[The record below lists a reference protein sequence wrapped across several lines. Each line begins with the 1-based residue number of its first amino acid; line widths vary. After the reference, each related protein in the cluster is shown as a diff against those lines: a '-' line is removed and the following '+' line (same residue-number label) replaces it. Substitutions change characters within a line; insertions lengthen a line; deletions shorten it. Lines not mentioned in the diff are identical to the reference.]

1 MFKFLNIYRIAF
13 SAATINMADY
23 IPNQNTY
30 DIQWD
35 SFTSAVDIMMY
46 YIGMSNHTQ
55 AQTAGTC
62 RDYIVRNQLI
72 LVRPVLTND
81 FFKLAS
87 IVDFG
92 IYCIRGLVKNN

>member
-23 IPNQNTY
+23 IPNQNIY

-62 RDYIVRNQLI
+62 RDYIVRKQLI